1 MLFKDLEEEA
11 WPEHAAPV
19 NNPLFA
25 GILGRVGEDAPPLFA
40 EEEDLDDRFAPKDLP
55 YVLDADAS
63 QVEVIEECRSG
74 RSLVVWGPP
83 GTGKSQTIANMIA
96 TAVADGKTV
105 LFVAEKLAALNV
117 VHRRLNAVGLGDV
130 CLALHSRKAN
140 KRALIEEVWRSLELG
155 RVRDPSDEA
164 LSSLL
169 EVRDQLNGEIR
180 ALHRPYGAAKRS
192 AYQMIG
198 AMVRARQN
206 GAPVPDFELPP
217 AANWSSAEILARRE
231 AVSALSASTAQHGR
245 KEGLTWRGVG
255 IEGLTP
261 ADLERLQPRLL
272 RLAEQLG
279 DVRQAIVEGLAAL
292 GAPEGRITLG
302 EAIALA
308 DALNH
313 AGNCPP
319 QRICLTNPLLLQ
331 HSSRVERLIDLGIR
345 AADLHARLKPK
356 VVDAAWET
364 PVEDV
369 RRQISSHGRSMFR
382 FVNGRYRAAL
392 TTLRGLLKGEAPK
405 SHADRLQ
412 FVDLLL
418 DGQAARRA
426 LIDEGEFGRAVFGLD
441 WAGEHTDFD
450 ALAQCTAWFD
460 DANTLFKRWNLADAV
475 QSISDF
481 PRLLELGVQLRAR
494 ALEGRAALD
503 DLHAELAID
512 GADAFAT
519 NDWSEVE
526 LDTAIDRLSALA
538 ADSSGY
544 AAWMAVRRNDVRCRQ
559 LDLTHFA
566 DRLANG
572 ALAPP
577 QAPEV
582 FDFVLAEAQW
592 KSAVR
597 ESPLL
602 DQFDGAQRTAS
613 IQRFRDL
620 EALRRQ
626 LACQA
631 VLAAHSAAMPRSTT
645 ASGEIGIL
653 REELNKKRRLRSI
666 RRLMSDAGRAIQK
679 IKPVFLMSPL
689 SVAQFLAPGAVDFDL
704 LLIDEASQVR
714 PEDALGA
721 IGRARQVVVVG
732 DDRQLPPT
740 SFFDKRMQDEF
751 DDDEEDDEADQRLLG
766 GRPKDMESILTLCD
780 STMPRRPLQWHY
792 RSKHPSLI
800 NVSNVEFYRQT
811 LKLAP
816 SPDTERADRGLVL
829 KRVPGVYIPSGRRYD
844 PSGGRPSSNPS
855 EAAAVAEAV
864 ITHARRSLA
873 GDTDLSLMVAALSV
887 SQRDTILD
895 EIDKLRRQYPE
906 LEPFFA
912 EDGPEPFS
920 VRNLEN
926 VQGDERDIVFVSI
939 GYGPIERGAKLHS
952 MSFGP
957 VNQEGGARRLNV
969 LFTRARE
976 RCVVFCSFDPVD
988 IDLQRTGSEGV
999 RILRRFLYTAKGDGS
1014 GGPEETGGD
1023 FESEFEEAVATTIR
1037 DLGYRVEA
1045 QVGSVGFRIDLAV
1058 RHPDQ
1063 PGRFMLGVECDG
1075 ATYHSSRWA
1084 RERDRIRE
1092 QVLVDNGWRI
1102 HRIWSTDW
1110 FRRREAEVAQL
1121 SRVLQEAQQALP
1133 QRHSAAPSASAAAV
1147 FVEREGSLVDESL
1160 ATPRPYTKSNP
1171 KVEIREYQ
1179 PHTYPPRLM
1188 ADLVTRIVTD
1198 EGPVHEEEVGRRVSE
1213 LWGLQRAGSRIQA
1226 AASKGLRDAA
1236 RLAQLRVEGGFWS
1249 TADAVNR
1256 PHPRSRR
1263 NVDSVTLRRPE
1274 FLPPREIEAALL
1286 QVIDDSVSISSEDAI
1301 VEVSRLLGFDR
1312 AGQTIQAVVATA
1324 IANLIRTREIA
1335 DVDGMLLVA
1344 RP

>member
-1 MLFKDLEEEA
+1 
-11 WPEHAAPV
+11 V
-19 NNPLFA
+19 
-25 GILGRVGEDAPPLFA
+25 
-40 EEEDLDDRFAPKDLP
+40 
-55 YVLDADAS
+55 
-63 QVEVIEECRSG
+63 
-74 RSLVVWGPP
+74 
-83 GTGKSQTIANMIA
+83 
-96 TAVADGKTV
+96 
-105 LFVAEKLAALNV
+105 
-117 VHRRLNAVGLGDV
+117 
-130 CLALHSRKAN
+130 
-140 KRALIEEVWRSLELG
+140 
-155 RVRDPSDEA
+155 
-164 LSSLL
+164 
-169 EVRDQLNGEIR
+169 
-180 ALHRPYGAAKRS
+180 
-192 AYQMIG
+192 
-198 AMVRARQN
+198 
-206 GAPVPDFELPP
+206 
-217 AANWSSAEILARRE
+217 
-231 AVSALSASTAQHGR
+231 
-245 KEGLTWRGVG
+245 
-255 IEGLTP
+255 
-261 ADLERLQPRLL
+261 
-272 RLAEQLG
+272 
-279 DVRQAIVEGLAAL
+279 
-292 GAPEGRITLG
+292 
-302 EAIALA
+302 
-308 DALNH
+308 
-313 AGNCPP
+313 
-319 QRICLTNPLLLQ
+319 
-331 HSSRVERLIDLGIR
+331 
-345 AADLHARLKPK
+345 
-356 VVDAAWET
+356 
-364 PVEDV
+364 
-369 RRQISSHGRSMFR
+369 
-382 FVNGRYRAAL
+382 
-392 TTLRGLLKGEAPK
+392 
-405 SHADRLQ
+405 
-412 FVDLLL
+412 
-418 DGQAARRA
+418 
-426 LIDEGEFGRAVFGLD
+426 
-441 WAGEHTDFD
+441 
-450 ALAQCTAWFD
+450 AWFD
-460 DANTLFKRWNLADAV
+460 DAATRFKRWNLADAV
-475 QSISDF
+475 QSIGDF
-481 PRLLELGVQLRAR
+481 PSLLTLGAELQASALKAR
-494 ALEGRAALD
+494 TGLD
-503 DLHAELAID
+503 DLRVELAID
-512 GADAFAT
+512 GTEAFGT
-519 NDWSEVE
+519 SEWSDVE
-526 LDTAIDRLSALA
+526 LDTAVDRLSAMA
-538 ADSSGY
+538 ADPGGY
-544 AAWMAVRRNDVRCRQ
+544 AAWMAVRRNDARCRQ
-559 LDLTHFA
+559 LGLAHFA

-572 ALAPP
+572 ALSPS
-577 QAPEV
+577 QAPDAFE
-582 FDFVLAEAQW
+582 FVLAEAQW

-597 ESPLL
+597 ESPIL
-602 DQFDGAQRTAS
+602 DQFDGARRTAS

-631 VLAAHSAAMPRSTT
+631 ILAAHSATMPRPTA

-653 REELNKKRRLRSI
+653 RDELNKKRRLRSI
-666 RRLMSDAGRAIQK
+666 RRLMSDAGRANQK

-732 DDRQLPPT
+732 DDKQLPPT

-751 DDDEEDDEADQRLLG
+751 DDDEEDDEADQQLLS

-829 KRVPGVYIPSGRRYD
+829 QGVPGVYIPSGRRYD

-864 ITHARRSLA
+864 IAHARRALT
-873 GDTDLSLMVAALSV
+873 GETTLSLMVAALSV

-912 EDGPEPFS
+912 EDGVEPFS

-1023 FESEFEEAVATTIR
+1023 FESEFEEAVAATIR
-1037 DLGYRVEA
+1037 ELGYRVEA

-1110 FRRREAEVAQL
+1110 FRRRETEVAHL
-1121 SRVLQEAQQALP
+1121 SRVLQEAQQDLAE
-1133 QRHSAAPSASAAAV
+1133 RHDATSSVVAAV
-1147 FVEREGSLVDESL
+1147 VVERERSLVDETLS
-1160 ATPRPYTKSNP
+1160 TSRPYTKSNS
-1171 KVEIREYQ
+1171 KIDIRQYQ

-1198 EGPVHEEEVGRRVSE
+1198 EGPIHEEEVGRRVSE
-1213 LWGLQRAGSRIQA
+1213 FWGLQRAGSRIQA
-1226 AASKGLRDAA
+1226 AATKGLRDAA
-1236 RLAQLRVEGGFWS
+1236 RLAQLRVEKGFWS
-1249 TADAVNR
+1249 AADAVNR
-1256 PHPRSRR
+1256 PKPRSRR
-1263 NVDSVTLRRPE
+1263 NVDSVTLRKPE

-1312 AGQTIQAVVATA
+1312 AGQTIQAVVAAA
-1324 IANLIRTREIA
+1324 IASLIRTKEIA
-1335 DVDGMLLVA
+1335 NVDGMLTVA
-1344 RP
+1344 RA